1 MHTRVAGQEI
11 SRTALAW
18 ETWGPGHL
26 KTEPSGVP
34 GSTHGVTGGKLRP
47 GEGTK
52 KPLAQAWILASAS
65 PAVTERRGRRG
76 QSQQALAQ
84 CNAAR
89 AQGGKLLPPGQ
100 APSGTQPSGPAPRSH
115 QGANSGMAHRC
126 PRWMPAPPPCAFSES
141 TGFLSPLPGM
151 VFPFLPN
158 KLLLTCQHPP
168 SSTSRKASVA
178 QIPLSL
184 PGAAQAFPTGPNAQ
198 CQVHLPGTPPAM
210 QGARPWVK
218 TWMQRALLLP
228 GLKRQGRW

>member
-1 MHTRVAGQEI
+1 MTASHALSPLSPGQQVLSAVGGGAVRRRQGELSVHTRVAGQEI

-126 PRWMPAPPPCAFSES
+126 PRWMPAPPRARSLRAQASC
-141 TGFLSPLPGM
+141 PLCLEWC
-151 VFPFLPN
+151 FPFCLTNSYLP
-158 KLLLTCQHPP
+158 
-168 SSTSRKASVA
+168 AS
-178 QIPLSL
+178 IPQ
-184 PGAAQAFPTGPNAQ
+184 AAHRG
-198 CQVHLPGTPPAM
+198 
-210 QGARPWVK
+210 RPLWPK
-218 TWMQRALLLP
+218 FH
-228 GLKRQGRW
+228 

>member
-1 MHTRVAGQEI
+1 MTASHALSPLSPGQQVLSAVGGGAVRRRQGELSVHTRVAGQEI

-47 GEGTK
+47 GGGTK

-100 APSGTQPSGPAPRSH
+100 APSGTQPSGPAPPRARSLRA
-115 QGANSGMAHRC
+115 QASCPLCLEWCFPFCLTNSYLPASIPQAAHRG
-126 PRWMPAPPPCAFSES
+126 R
-141 TGFLSPLPGM
+141 PLWPK
-151 VFPFLPN
+151 F
-158 KLLLTCQHPP
+158 H
-168 SSTSRKASVA
+168 
-178 QIPLSL
+178 
-184 PGAAQAFPTGPNAQ
+184 
-198 CQVHLPGTPPAM
+198 
-210 QGARPWVK
+210 
-218 TWMQRALLLP
+218 
-228 GLKRQGRW
+228 